1 MLSLRSGAIR
11 TDNQNLSVA
20 ESNTEFDLVKQAN
33 EGDKHAFKALFD
45 QNSSRVYAFCL
56 RLCANVDTAQ
66 ELTQDTFIKAWEKL
80 DSFRFQSKFSTWL
93 HSIAMNEF
101 LMHKRSQKRFFSRFV
116 QTEDVIQ
123 YERFNETAT
132 RSHGENIDIERAIAK
147 LPRQARTVF
156 VMHDIQGYQHNEISE
171 LINIQIGTSKA
182 HLHRARK
189 LLREE
194 LIK

>member
-1 MLSLRSGAIR
+1 MLSLRSEAIR
-11 TDNQNLSVA
+11 TDNLNLPVA
-20 ESNTEFDLVKQAN
+20 DSNTEFDLVKKAN
-33 EGDKHAFKALFD
+33 EGDKTAFRQLFD
-45 QNSSRVYAFCL
+45 FNSSRVYAFCL
-56 RLCANVDTAQ
+56 RLCANTDTAQ

-132 RSHGENIDIERAIAK
+132 RSHGENIDIERAISK

-171 LINIQIGTSKA
+171 LINIEIGTSKA

>member
-1 MLSLRSGAIR
+1 MLSSAIR
-11 TDNQNLSVA
+11 TDNPNFQVA
-20 ESNTEFDLVKQAN
+20 DSNTEFDLVKQAN
-33 EGDKHAFKALFD
+33 EGDKYAFKALFD
-45 QNSSRVYAFCL
+45 LNASRVYAFCL
-56 RLCANVDTAQ
+56 RLSANPDTAQ
-66 ELTQDTFIKAWEKL
+66 ELTQDTFIKAWEKM

-101 LMHKRSQKRFFSRFV
+101 LMLKRSQKRFFQRFV

-123 YERFNETAT
+123 YERFNESET
-132 RSHGENIDIERAIAK
+132 RSHGENIDIERAISK

-156 VMHDIQGYQHNEISE
+156 ILHDIQGYQHNEISE
-171 LINIQIGTSKA
+171 LINIEIGTSKA

>member
-1 MLSLRSGAIR
+1 MLSSAIR
-11 TDNQNLSVA
+11 TDNPKFQVA
-20 ESNTEFDLVKQAN
+20 DSNTEFDLVKQAN
-33 EGDKHAFKALFD
+33 EGDKYAFKALFD
-45 QNSSRVYAFCL
+45 LNSSRVYAFCL
-56 RLCANVDTAQ
+56 RLCADPDTAQ

-101 LMHKRSQKRFFSRFV
+101 LMLKRSQKRFFQRFI

-123 YERFNETAT
+123 YERLNEAEM
-132 RSHGENIDIERAIAK
+132 RSHGETIDIERAISK

-156 VMHDIQGYQHNEISE
+156 ILHDVEGYQHNEISE
-171 LINIQIGTSKA
+171 LINIEIGTSKA

-194 LIK
+194 LVK